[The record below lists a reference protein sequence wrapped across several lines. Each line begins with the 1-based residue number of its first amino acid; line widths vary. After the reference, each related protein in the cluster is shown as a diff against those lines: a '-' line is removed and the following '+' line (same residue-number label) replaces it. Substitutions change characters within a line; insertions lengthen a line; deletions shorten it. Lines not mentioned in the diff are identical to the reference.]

1 MAFLSSAQ
9 LDTSTKTDSIHTEA
23 SRTALPLQSGDRLG
37 VAEFHQRYAQHPSIK
52 KAELVEGVVY
62 MSSPVYTSH
71 SKPHAQLVFW
81 AGLYLAGTPS
91 VQMGDNQ
98 SVRLDNDNEV
108 QPDICLWQDN
118 SVGSQISITQKGLL
132 LGSPDLVIEVAAN
145 SVAYDL
151 HQKLR
156 VYQRSGVREYLVFVA
171 YEQETRWFHLVD
183 GVYQEIAA
191 DAQGVLRSRLFPGLW
206 IHPVHVWQN
215 DFAAMQTLLQAG
227 LDSPEHATFV
237 NPTPP
242 AESAS

>member
-1 MAFLSSAQ
+1 MAVVSPAQ
-9 LDTSTKTDSIHTEA
+9 LDTSTETDSIRNEA
-23 SRTALPLQSGDRLG
+23 SRTAPPLQSGDRLG

-62 MSSPVYTSH
+62 VSSPVYTSH

-118 SVGSQISITQKGLL
+118 SVGKQISVTQKGLL
-132 LGSPDLVIEVAAN
+132 LGSPDLVIEVAA
-145 SVAYDL
+145 SSAAYDL

-171 YEQETRWFHLVD
+171 YEQEARWFHLVD
-183 GVYQEIAA
+183 GEFQPITA
-191 DAQGVLRSRLFPGLW
+191 DDEGVLRSRLFPGLW
-206 IHPVHVWQN
+206 IHPDHVWQN

-227 LDSPEHATFV
+227 LDSPEHVEFV
-237 NPTPP
+237 KPAPP
-242 AESAS
+242 AEPSP